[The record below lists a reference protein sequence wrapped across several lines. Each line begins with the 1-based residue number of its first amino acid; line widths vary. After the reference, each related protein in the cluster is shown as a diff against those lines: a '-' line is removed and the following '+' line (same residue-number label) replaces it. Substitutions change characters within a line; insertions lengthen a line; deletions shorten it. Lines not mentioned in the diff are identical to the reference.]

1 MFDLDQTIK
10 DRHSTRKFLSKP
22 VPRILL
28 DEALALAQLAPSNSN
43 TQPWRIVFAE
53 GTRRDQLKKALLK
66 QAQHFDESQ
75 LPKIAQLPE
84 AFQHY
89 RQELGEQV
97 YGAMG
102 IAREDTASRER
113 AVLRNYEF
121 FDAPIVGIV
130 CMHRELGDADA
141 LSVGIYLQ
149 TLMLSLTARGLG
161 TCAQVSLAAY
171 PEIIRSELNIPPE
184 LSILCGLAVG
194 YTDPDF
200 PPNHLHINRDPVEK
214 NISFLDDLEL
224 AHRSDWNTLIRV

>member
-10 DRHSTRKFLSKP
+10 TRHSTRKFLSKP

-43 TQPWRIVFAE
+43 TQPWRLFFAE
-53 GTRRDQLKKALLK
+53 GTRREHLQEALLK
-66 QAQHFDESQ
+66 QAQHSDNAP
-75 LPKIAQLPE
+75 LPKIVQLPQ

-102 IAREDTASRER
+102 IAREDRASRER
-113 AVLRNYEF
+113 ALLRNYEF
-121 FDAPIVGIV
+121 FGAPVVGIV
-130 CMHRELGDADA
+130 CMNRELGYADA

-161 TCAQVSLAAY
+161 TCAQVSLATY
-171 PEIIRSELNIPPE
+171 PEVIHSELNISPE
-184 LSILCGLAVG
+184 LLILCGLAIG

-200 PPNHLHINRDPVEK
+200 PPNHLHISRDPVEK
-214 NISFLDDLEL
+214 NVLFLDEREL
-224 AHRSDWNTLIRV
+224 APRSN

>member
-10 DRHSTRKFLSKP
+10 DRHSTRKFLPKP
-22 VPRILL
+22 VPRTLL
-28 DEALALAQLAPSNSN
+28 NEALALAQLAPSNSN

-53 GTRRDQLKKALLK
+53 GTHRDRLEKVLLK

-75 LPKIAQLPE
+75 LPKIAQLPD

-102 IAREDTASRER
+102 IAREDKASREL
-113 AVLRNYEF
+113 AVLHNYEF
-121 FDAPIVGIV
+121 FGAPLVGIV
-130 CMHRELGDADA
+130 CMNRELGDADA

-171 PEIIRSELNIPPE
+171 PEVIRSELNIPPE

-200 PPNHLHINRDPVEK
+200 PLITC
-214 NISFLDDLEL
+214 IL
-224 AHRSDWNTLIRV
+224 AAILLRKTSHFSTILS

>member
-10 DRHSTRKFLSKP
+10 DRHSTRQFLSKP

-28 DEALALAQLAPSNSN
+28 NEALALAQLAPSNSN
-43 TQPWRIVFAE
+43 TQPWRVVFAE

-84 AFQHY
+84 AFQRY

-102 IAREDTASRER
+102 IAREDKASREL
-113 AVLRNYEF
+113 AVLRTYEF
-121 FDAPIVGIV
+121 FGAPVVGIV
-130 CMHRELGDADA
+130 CMNRELGDADA

-161 TCAQVSLAAY
+161 TCAQVSLADY
-171 PEIIRSELNIPPE
+171 PELIRSELNIPPE

-194 YTDPDF
+194 YTEPDF
-200 PPNHLHINRDPVEK
+200 PANHLHISRDPVEK

-224 AHRSDWNTLIRV
+224 AHKSDWNTFVGA